1 MSWGQTLS
9 RAGLHTAA
17 GALVGTGSGVVV
29 NLATS
34 GMYSGWVWIAVGVL
48 TVGVFGV
55 SLWAQH
61 NQSGIASAG
70 DFELGSVDAERD
82 LRFRNVRPRGV
93 FRIRKARA
101 GQDMEFRD
109 IEPGRGD
116 ASHP

>member
-17 GALVGTGSGVVV
+17 GALVSTGLGIAV

-34 GMYSGWVWIAVGVL
+34 STYSGWVWVAVGVL

-61 NQSGIASAG
+61 NQSAVSSAG
-70 DFELGSVDAERD
+70 EFDLGVVDAGRN
-82 LRFRNVRPRGV
+82 LRFQNVRPRGG
-93 FRIRKARA
+93 FRIRKARS